1 MESWLAIGC
10 FKPKK
15 STGGMT
21 MNHSSEGKERTMS
34 LVCSNQTS
42 SKPYSQITIR
52 FDAKRNAAWCYM
64 HASPCPC
71 FSKALLRDLLHWCD
85 ELRSTSGDEGGPNI
99 RYAVLA
105 SSIPGVFNLGGDLA
119 LFRQLILTRNRK
131 ALLSYAKDCIRALY
145 ANISHF
151 NRRITTIS
159 LVQGDALGGGFETAI
174 SSDVLIAER
183 SASMG
188 LPEIMFNLFPGM
200 GAYSLLSRK
209 IGGALA
215 ERMILSGRIYTAGEL
230 FEMGVVDI
238 LADDGEGEK
247 AVDEYIRREEKHAN
261 GYQALREAKRC
272 CNPVTFDEL
281 MNIVSIWA
289 DAALRLRPRDLHL
302 MERLIMK
309 QARKVPDAA

>member
-1 MESWLAIGC
+1 
-10 FKPKK
+10 
-15 STGGMT
+15 
-21 MNHSSEGKERTMS
+21 MNHSSEQKERTMS
-34 LVCSNQTS
+34 LVSSNQKRRKS
-42 SKPYSQITIR
+42 YSQITIR
-52 FDAKRNAAWCYM
+52 FDPKHDAAWCYM

-71 FSKALLRDLLHWCD
+71 FSKALLCDLLHWCD
-85 ELRSTSGDEGGPNI
+85 ELGSMPGKQGAANI

-105 SSIPGVFNLGGDLA
+105 SSIPGVFNLGGDLN
-119 LFRQLILTRNRK
+119 LFRQLILTKNRK
-131 ALLSYAKDCIRALY
+131 ALLDYAKDCIRALY

-183 SASMG
+183 GSSMG
-188 LPEIMFNLFPGM
+188 LPEILFNLFPGM

-215 ERMILSGRIYTAGEL
+215 ERMILSGRIYTAEEL

-238 LADDGEGEK
+238 LAEDGEGEK
-247 AVDEYIRREEKHAN
+247 AVNDYIRREERHAN

-281 MNIVSIWA
+281 MNIVHIWT
-289 DAALRLRPRDLHL
+289 DAALRLRPRDLRL

-309 QARKVPDAA
+309 QAQKVPNAA